1 MLHFEEPTYFY
12 LLLCIPILIILFVI
26 ESKRNQRLREYF
38 GALLGLERL
47 APHISKLKRPIKFS
61 LIMVAFA
68 FLVTALANPR
78 FGNKTQS
85 VKRQGVDIYI
95 ALDVSR
101 SMWAEDVKP
110 NRMERAKQFA
120 QKFIDAVKG
129 DRVGLILFAGH
140 PFLQMPLTV
149 DYAAAQ
155 LFIRTASPK
164 LDITQGT
171 AIESAI
177 DLVVEL
183 GNKEEKKKQRAL
195 VVITDGENHEQSAI
209 EAATSAKNQ
218 DVTTYII
225 GIGSEGGA
233 PIPIQLEDGRT
244 QFQLDQSGQVVQSKM
259 NTPLIKEIANA
270 GGGSFYTANDGGEAV
285 IARLKNQMSK
295 LEKSEFEQQNFDVY
309 ETYFQY
315 FVAVALV
322 LLVLEFFV
330 SFRKSKWMKE

>member
-1 MLHFEEPTYFY
+1 MLHFEQPAYFY
-12 LLLCIPILIILFVI
+12 LLFAVPILVALFVVI
-26 ESKRNQRLREYF
+26 NKQNQRLQEHF

-47 APHISKLKRPIKFS
+47 APHSSKHKRPIKFTM
-61 LIMVAFA
+61 LIVAFV
-68 FLVTALANPR
+68 FLITALANPR
-78 FGNKTQS
+78 FGNATQS
-85 VKRQGVDIYI
+85 IKRQGVDVYI
-95 ALDVSR
+95 ALDISR

-120 QKFIDAVKG
+120 QKFIDAIKG

-140 PFLQMPLTV
+140 PYLQMPLTV

-155 LFIRTASPK
+155 LFVRTASPK

-195 VVITDGENHEQSAI
+195 VVITDGENHEQDAVSA
-209 EAATSAKNQ
+209 AKTGKNQ

-225 GIGSEGGA
+225 GIGTETGA
-233 PIPIQLEDGRT
+233 PIPVQLEDGRT
-244 QFQLDQSGQVVQSKM
+244 QFQLDQNGQVVQSKM
-259 NTPLIKEIANA
+259 NTSLIKEIANA
-270 GGGSFYTANDGGEAV
+270 GGGNFYTANDGGDAV
-285 IARLKNQMSK
+285 IAKLKNQMSK
-295 LEKSEFEQQNFDVY
+295 LEKSEFEQQNFDVF

-315 FVAVALV
+315 FVAIALA
-322 LLVLEFFV
+322 LLITEFFV
-330 SFRKSKWMKE
+330 SFRKNRFF